1 MNKYEYFPRKKLFE
15 ESQDIVATF
24 YSKGDY
30 ISNSTSEYSTMLTV
44 QNDKDVFYYALYLL
58 SMISNA
64 NNMIKIIDH
73 IIKKLNSHRRKRKVT
88 SIEDFSGEIDIEE
101 YINKNYV
108 EKTKPKEYPSIIKYS
123 TYQLPEYQLTLY
135 IISHMVEIYQNIFK
149 VLGDNE
155 KVTAFSLAHR
165 YTDKLQK
172 YGLVLRRKYGIDF
185 NSRETYS
192 SLKKKVVYRYRN
204 RKLLSEDYKDLM
216 RLYEKML
223 LFKGIDFDSK
233 FALEMFDHYPE
244 FDDRLF
250 EIWLIRKSAELLSV
264 KMGQTIDGILY
275 TPLFIARKN
284 NECVACINCPSYR
297 VEIMFQN
304 RKKFMPKE
312 NLKWYYWNDGG
323 EQVEIG
329 AIPDLIFMKYIN
341 GEENPAQIV
350 LVDAK
355 NRTWTFNNTVPIIS
369 EVIHQIYIHDNFI
382 SLFEDRFYSILV
394 AHNID
399 HFQTRKYYHKDKSG
413 YEIDVISMDMNNDKI
428 QSSLEKFVDELGK
441 YLEL

>member
-1 MNKYEYFPRKKLFE
+1 
-15 ESQDIVATF
+15 
-24 YSKGDY
+24 
-30 ISNSTSEYSTMLTV
+30 
-44 QNDKDVFYYALYLL
+44 
-58 SMISNA
+58 
-64 NNMIKIIDH
+64 
-73 IIKKLNSHRRKRKVT
+73 
-88 SIEDFSGEIDIEE
+88 
-101 YINKNYV
+101 
-108 EKTKPKEYPSIIKYS
+108 
-123 TYQLPEYQLTLY
+123 
-135 IISHMVEIYQNIFK
+135 
-149 VLGDNE
+149 
-155 KVTAFSLAHR
+155 
-165 YTDKLQK
+165 
-172 YGLVLRRKYGIDF
+172 
-185 NSRETYS
+185 
-192 SLKKKVVYRYRN
+192 
-204 RKLLSEDYKDLM
+204 
-216 RLYEKML
+216 
-223 LFKGIDFDSK
+223 
-233 FALEMFDHYPE
+233 
-244 FDDRLF
+244 
-250 EIWLIRKSAELLSV
+250 
-264 KMGQTIDGILY
+264 
-275 TPLFIARKN
+275 
-284 NECVACINCPSYR
+284 
-297 VEIMFQN
+297 
-304 RKKFMPKE
+304 MPKE